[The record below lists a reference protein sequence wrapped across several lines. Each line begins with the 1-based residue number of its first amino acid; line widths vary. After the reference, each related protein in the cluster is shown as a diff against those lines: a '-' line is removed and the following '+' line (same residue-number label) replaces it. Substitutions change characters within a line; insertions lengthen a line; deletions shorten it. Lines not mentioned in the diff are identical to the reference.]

1 MNIRCCR
8 LTIARTPVIV
18 RAERRVAPFVFRP
31 FAHLKT
37 EVRQT
42 PELTV
47 DVLEMTPEDVENF
60 ELDTLGENG
69 AIQVRGDRVIQLDR
83 HSIVAIDRDQNR
95 IRALLRDPA
104 AAPFWQRAKPL
115 QLPLTIFFADRGIDL
130 LHAALVSENG
140 AGVLVAG
147 MGGSGKS
154 TIAMQ
159 SLLEGLDFLGDDCV
173 GVGVAGDG
181 FEGYSIFGSSC
192 LDRGDAAAKEIVPV
206 AEMYADRMVAS
217 TSIRAVVL
225 PRITH
230 SDHVTAERTT
240 AKEALLA
247 LAPSSLLKRALPAA
261 EALTRMA
268 NLVSAVPAFRLE
280 MGPMHEIGPRI
291 RALIEEL
298 AA

>member
-1 MNIRCCR
+1 MAR
-8 LTIARTPVIV
+8 LPVMLL
-18 RAERRVAPFVFRP
+18 ADEQTAPFVFPP
-31 FAHLKT
+31 FAHLQTKDQ
-37 EVRQT
+37 RT
-42 PELTV
+42 PELTIE
-47 DVLEMTPEDVENF
+47 VLEMTPEEAETF
-60 ELDTLGENG
+60 ELDTLPENG
-69 AIQVRGDRVIQLDR
+69 AVQVTGDRVAHLHR
-83 HSIVAIDRDQNR
+83 HSIVLLDRDKNR

-104 AAPFWQRAKPL
+104 AAPSWQRARPL
-115 QLPLTIFFADRGIDL
+115 QFPLSIFFADRGVDL
-130 LHAALVSENG
+130 LHSALISHKG

-147 MGGSGKS
+147 MSGSGKS

-159 SLLEGLDFLGDDCV
+159 SLLAGLDFLGDDCV
-173 GVGVAGDG
+173 GVGEVGSG

-192 LDRGDAAAKEIVPV
+192 LDRGDVAKEVLPV

-230 SDHVTAERTT
+230 GEHVTIERTT

-247 LAPSSLLKRALPAA
+247 LAPSSLLKRALPAVP
-261 EALTRMA
+261 ALSRMA
-268 NLVSAVPAFRLE
+268 SMLRTIPAFRME